1 MSRQELA
8 FWVAVVANG
17 VTFVQIIPQI
27 VRLIRTGRTE
37 GVSPIWAAAGMT
49 INVGWLAYVVENE
62 FWETIPSIF
71 AAISSFGLALYLL
84 YRNGARVRSGLL
96 MGAAIAVASVGI
108 QRAAGWTVLG
118 TVLGLSNGLYLGP
131 ALISAWRTYAPVG
144 ISPGTWWLTVLEGFK
159 WGFYG
164 VLVAAVP
171 IMVYGS
177 TAILLA
183 VGVLLR
189 LWMTRHRIRAA
200 LGHTA

>member
-1 MSRQELA
+1 MSRDQLA

-27 VRLIRTGRTE
+27 ARLIRTGRTE
-37 GVSPIWAAAGMT
+37 GVSPIWAAAGMA
-49 INVGWLAYVVENE
+49 INLGWLTYVVENG

-71 AAISSFGLALYLL
+71 AAISSFALALFLL
-84 YRNGARVRSGLL
+84 YRNGVSVRASLL
-96 MGAAIAVASVGI
+96 VGAVVLVASVVI
-108 QRAAGWTVLG
+108 QQAAGWTVLG

-131 ALISAWRTYAPVG
+131 ALIAAWRTYAPVG
-144 ISPGTWWLTVLEGFK
+144 VSPGTWWLTVLEGFK
-159 WGFYG
+159 WGLYG

-171 IMVYGS
+171 IVVYGS

-183 VGVLLR
+183 VGVLAR

>member
-1 MSRQELA
+1 MSRDQLA

-27 VRLIRTGRTE
+27 ARLIRTGHTE
-37 GVSPIWAAAGMT
+37 GVSPIWAAAGMA
-49 INVGWLAYVVENE
+49 INLGWLTYVVENG

-71 AAISSFGLALYLL
+71 AAISSFALALFLL
-84 YRNGARVRSGLL
+84 YRNGVSVRASLL
-96 MGAAIAVASVGI
+96 VGAVVLVASVVI
-108 QRAAGWTVLG
+108 QQAAGWTVLG

-131 ALISAWRTYAPVG
+131 ALIAAWRTYAPVG
-144 ISPGTWWLTVLEGFK
+144 VSPGTWWLTVLEGFK
-159 WGFYG
+159 WGLYG

-171 IMVYGS
+171 IVVYGS

-183 VGVLLR
+183 VGVLVR
-189 LWMTRHRIRAA
+189 LWMTRHRIQEA